1 MPSANSSAVSRR
13 WPRQREQAPERAIR
27 IVLEE
32 VQATIVDGP
41 SAAGFYLIDVPLLNG
56 AGRSRDQVL
65 RALRGRSEVIRFAE
79 VLGR

>member
-1 MPSANSSAVSRR
+1 VAFV
-13 WPRQREQAPERAIR
+13 EQATEQAIR

-32 VQATIVDGP
+32 VRATIVDGP

-65 RALRGRSEVIRFAE
+65 RVLRGRSGVIRFTE
-79 VLGR
+79 VAGG